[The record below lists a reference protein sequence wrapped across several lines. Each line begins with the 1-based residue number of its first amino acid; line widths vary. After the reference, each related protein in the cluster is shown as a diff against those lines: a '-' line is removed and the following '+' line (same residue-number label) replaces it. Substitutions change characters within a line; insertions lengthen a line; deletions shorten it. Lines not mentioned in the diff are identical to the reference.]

1 MQIKGFQKTSLIDYP
16 KKISSILF
24 LPKCNFKCGY
34 CYNPELVLDKDLQ
47 EIEEAE
53 VLKDLEERKKFIDG
67 VVITGGEPTLH
78 KDLPELIKKIKKLG
92 LLVKLD
98 TNGTNPEMIKSLI
111 DDKLIDFVAMDVK
124 NSFERYD
131 ETANVKVDIEKIKES
146 IKIIK
151 SGIDHEFR
159 MTVLPRLHSEEDII
173 EVAKILRDAK
183 KLVIQQFFNAEKM
196 LDESFME
203 EKTFSDEKL
212 EKIQEKCNNFVK
224 TEIRN
229 T

>member
-78 KDLPELIKKIKKLG
+78 KDLPELIKKIK
-92 LLVKLD
+92 
-98 TNGTNPEMIKSLI
+98 
-111 DDKLIDFVAMDVK
+111 
-124 NSFERYD
+124 
-131 ETANVKVDIEKIKES
+131 
-146 IKIIK
+146 
-151 SGIDHEFR
+151 
-159 MTVLPRLHSEEDII
+159 
-173 EVAKILRDAK
+173 
-183 KLVIQQFFNAEKM
+183 
-196 LDESFME
+196 
-203 EKTFSDEKL
+203 
-212 EKIQEKCNNFVK
+212 
-224 TEIRN
+224 
-229 T
+229 